1 MITLK
6 GINRKWL
13 VPIFFAF
20 FQNHLT
26 LYTLP
31 HVISG
36 KMIFQENPCP
46 HVLWNMKLAKKYF
59 IYVKKNL
66 QKRVGKYR
74 FPSFIGNRIKK
85 YLNGLPDQGK
95 ETV

>member
-1 MITLK
+1 MIIPK

-26 LYTLP
+26 LYILP

-46 HVLWNMKLAKKYF
+46 HVLWNMQLAKKYF
-59 IYVKKNL
+59 IYVQKTCKK
-66 QKRVGKYR
+66 
-74 FPSFIGNRIKK
+74 
-85 YLNGLPDQGK
+85 GLVN
-95 ETV
+95 TISNAL

>member
-1 MITLK
+1 MITQK

-26 LYTLP
+26 LYPLP
-31 HVISG
+31 RVISG
-36 KMIFQENPCP
+36 KMIFLRKYLPSRCMEQEIRKEIFR
-46 HVLWNMKLAKKYF
+46 LY
-59 IYVKKNL
+59 IKNL

-74 FPSFIGNRIKK
+74 F
-85 YLNGLPDQGK
+85 
-95 ETV
+95 